1 MVVEIRLQRV
11 VPVFHHF
18 ALMDLPF
25 ELSATHPPHLP
36 VVIGEVVEIEPLITI
51 IHYAQ
56 DEVDQGFLLL
66 QGGLRL

>member
-36 VVIGEVVEIEPLITI
+36 VVIGEVVEI
-51 IHYAQ
+51 
-56 DEVDQGFLLL
+56 
-66 QGGLRL
+66 